1 MDGVVALNLTLGG
14 ELGKWTEADFMKA
27 IRTGVRPD
35 GRVLSAAMP
44 WPYAK
49 NMTDDELRATWMY
62 IHSLPA
68 KKQGEK

>member
-1 MDGVVALNLTLGG
+1 
-14 ELGKWTEADFMKA
+14 MKA